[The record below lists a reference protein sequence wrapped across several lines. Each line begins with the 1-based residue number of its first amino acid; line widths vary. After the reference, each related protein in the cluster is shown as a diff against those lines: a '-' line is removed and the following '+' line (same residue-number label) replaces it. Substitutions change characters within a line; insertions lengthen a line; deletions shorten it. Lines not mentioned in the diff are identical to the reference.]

1 MLRVER
7 SIDIFAP
14 IERVFAYV
22 ADYRTALRWMHNFT
36 RFEPLPGTPT
46 SGLGA
51 QVAVTGTA
59 FGFPVS
65 TTLEI
70 IEFVPERRLVS
81 RSTGRIRTSSEWS
94 FAPTESGTRVTFQSS
109 YDLPAFVERL
119 VGREEIQRELL
130 GGADQSLANLKRD
143 LEGARASDELIQ

>member
-7 SIDIFAP
+7 SIEILAP

-46 SGLGA
+46 VGLGA
-51 QVAVTGTA
+51 QVAVTGAA

-70 IEFVPERRLVS
+70 IEFAPSERLVS
-81 RSTGRIRTSSEWS
+81 RSTGRVRAVSEWS
-94 FAPTESGTRVTFQSS
+94 FAPTDQGTRVTFHSS
-109 YDLPAFVERL
+109 YDLPDIVERL
-119 VGREEIQRELL
+119 VGREEIQKELL
-130 GGADQSLANLKRD
+130 TGADQSLANLKRNIED
-143 LEGARASDELIQ
+143 ARVGDKLVE